1 MMQIAPGAP
10 KIKCLIPKIRPSPL
24 SLNEEDNSKDSIQ
37 IKSNENINYSE
48 PKLSNKIYTILGI
61 LKEKS
66 ELIIYPKNY
75 KSYINK
81 KSNESIYTRASE
93 NDLSLE

>member
-10 KIKCLIPKIRPSPL
+10 KIKCLIPKIRPPPL
-24 SLNEEDNSKDSIQ
+24 SLNEENNSKENIQ
-37 IKSNENINYSE
+37 IISNENINYSE
-48 PKLSNKIYTILGI
+48 PKLSNKIYTILDI
-61 LKEKS
+61 FKEKS
-66 ELIIYPKNY
+66 ELIIFPRKY

-81 KSNESIYTRASE
+81 KSNKSIDTRASE